1 MISLG
6 ANYELIFSFS
16 QENVNDFCKVSGDFN
31 PLHWDEK
38 FAAET
43 PFKKPIVHGALVN
56 SIFSKVMGMDFPG
69 KGSVYLK
76 QVSEFKR
83 PVYVGMLYRAY
94 FEVISID
101 PTKHTAEIKTQ
112 VFETERGKL
121 MVDGTATVMNQ
132 NLF

>member
-1 MISLG
+1 MITIGS
-6 ANYELIFSFS
+6 NYELNFTFS

-31 PLHWDEK
+31 PLHWDEA
-38 FAAET
+38 FAANT

-83 PVYVGMLYRAY
+83 PLYVGLNYRAY
-94 FEVISID
+94 FEVVFID
-101 PTKHTAEIKTQ
+101 PLKHTAEIKTQ
-112 VFETERGKL
+112 VFEMERGKL
-121 MVDGTATVMNQ
+121 MVDGVATVMNQ
-132 NLF
+132 ELF